1 MTQRFVKRDLW
12 AALKIVWGF
21 VFKAAVSNA
30 PLFRE
35 LFFDAALSD
44 HILSRYM
51 ERFRE
56 DSRVGL
62 ELAALA
68 PALPSFTSRRP
79 LGRLGG
85 GVAIWIPVPTEEQE
99 QEKGQGQEQEKGQEQ
114 DQGQL
119 RRLVLG
125 AELDYGTPAAGTKK
139 ARVLYS

>member
-62 ELAALA
+62 DLAALA
-68 PALPSFTSRRP
+68 PALPSLTSRRP
-79 LGRLGG
+79 LGRPGG
-85 GVAIWIPVPTEEQE
+85 GVATWIPVPAE
-99 QEKGQGQEQEKGQEQ
+99 GQEQEQGQGQ